1 MSNFKLNSL
10 LPEVRAGR
18 LDLGVSSLALTCA
31 RLRLTFLI
39 YSPEESRTTI

>member
-10 LPEVRAGR
+10 LPEGRAGR
-18 LDLGVSSLALTCA
+18 LDLRVSSVALTRA

-39 YSPEESRTTI
+39 YSPEESRATI